1 MHIKTYYSNA
11 TTFLFGFLKYVGS
24 DTMRRII

>member
-1 MHIKTYYSNA
+1 MHIKTYSNA